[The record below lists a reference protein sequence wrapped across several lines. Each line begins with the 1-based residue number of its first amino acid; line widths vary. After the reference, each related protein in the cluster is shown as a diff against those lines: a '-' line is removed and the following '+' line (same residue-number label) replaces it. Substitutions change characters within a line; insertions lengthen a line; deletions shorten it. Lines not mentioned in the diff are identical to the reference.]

1 MFKFLYKN
9 KNKLDL
15 ESEDTNLFALRLLI
29 QLALADGKI
38 DELELN
44 ALKKF
49 IDKKSIDKNVAAL
62 LEKEINDVEISTSF
76 FEEIN
81 QINSEYKEIEKVK
94 LLEEIWALILVDG
107 VVDPYE
113 ENLYYRVGD
122 LLKIKRSFLNKI
134 KSRF

>member
-1 MFKFLYKN
+1 M
-9 KNKLDL
+9 
-15 ESEDTNLFALRLLI
+15 
-29 QLALADGKI
+29 
-38 DELELN
+38 
-44 ALKKF
+44 
-49 IDKKSIDKNVAAL
+49 AAL

>member
-1 MFKFLYKN
+1 MFKFLY

-15 ESEDTNLFALRLLI
+15 ESEDNNLFALRLLI

-38 DELELN
+38 DELEFN

>member
-1 MFKFLYKN
+1 MFKFLY

-38 DELELN
+38 DELEFN

>member
-1 MFKFLYKN
+1 MLR
-9 KNKLDL
+9 KLNVAELNDK
-15 ESEDTNLFALRLLI
+15 RLTE
-29 QLALADGKI
+29 QDSFALADGKI
-38 DELELN
+38 DELEFN

>member
-1 MFKFLYKN
+1 MFKFLN

-38 DELELN
+38 DELEFN

-49 IDKKSIDKNVAAL
+49 IDKKSIDKNVAGL
-62 LEKEINDVEISTSF
+62 LKKEVNDEEISTSF

>member
-15 ESEDTNLFALRLLI
+15 DSEDTNLFALRLLI

-38 DELELN
+38 DELEFN